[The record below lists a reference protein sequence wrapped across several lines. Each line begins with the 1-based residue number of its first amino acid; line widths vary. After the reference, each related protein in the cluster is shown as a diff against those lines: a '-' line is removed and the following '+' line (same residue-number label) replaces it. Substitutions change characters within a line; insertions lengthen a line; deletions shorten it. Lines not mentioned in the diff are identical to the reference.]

1 MSDHAQLYCIFGTFC
16 LIAALHVFFLFQET
30 CGKSLEEIDDI
41 FDNQSIWAFKVTKEP
56 SRFVADI
63 EQAKEDLDAG
73 KVDVGHID
81 AGKALAV

>member
-1 MSDHAQLYCIFGTFC
+1 
-16 LIAALHVFFLFQET
+16 LHVFFLFQET

-41 FDNQSIWAFKVTKEP
+41 FDNQSIWAFKAKKEP

-73 KVDVGHID
+73 QVDINHVE
-81 AGKALAV
+81 AGKSSTV